1 MVYLI
6 YSTGW
11 KKHYNTLYPFLRV
24 DTINEAVNCMRELLQ
39 EGRAVKIFSHSI
51 NVEQYK
57 VTNYKNKRIIRRK

>member
-39 EGRAVKIFSHSI
+39 EGRAVKLFTKSI
-51 NVEQYK
+51 NVDQFRVINK
-57 VTNYKNKRIIRRK
+57 GNKRVIRRK